1 MKHIKTLFLNPRFF
15 QAIGV
20 IIVAFVAGFIVPA
33 FIVMAKLLF
42 LLLLAAVATDLL
54 LLYRVRKGLG
64 GNRLVPDRL
73 SNGDNNEIIIALEN
87 YYQFKLNVQ
96 VFDEIPPQ
104 FQKRDLVFQLIIES
118 GEKKEMS
125 YFLRPTRRGAYSFGA
140 LIVLASS
147 PIGFVARRFLFS
159 QEVTVPVY
167 PSFIQ
172 MRQYEI
178 IAFSQRLWQAG
189 IKKIRRIGHSQE
201 FEHIK
206 EYVIGDDF
214 RTVNWKATGRKHKI
228 MVNHY
233 QDERSQQIYCVIDKG
248 RTMQMPFDGLSLLDY
263 AINASLVLSNLILKK
278 SDKAGLITFQD
289 TVNILLPASRMGTQ
303 MKRIVEAL
311 YNQKTAYPESDFSAL
326 TGAIKTKIAQRSLLL
341 LFTNFE
347 TIFALQ
353 RQLPYLVS
361 LSRQHLVVVVFFE
374 NTALHEKI
382 SSPANG
388 LRGLYHKVI
397 AEQLH
402 FEKRLIVKELIR
414 HGIQALLTP
423 PEKLS
428 VNVINKY
435 LELKAR
441 NLI

>member
-1 MKHIKTLFLNPRFF
+1 MKLFNTLFLNPRFF
-15 QAIGV
+15 QVIGILAAI
-20 IIVAFVAGFIVPA
+20 FVVSFIVPA
-33 FIVMAKLLF
+33 LLLVAKLFFLLF
-42 LLLLAAVATDLL
+42 LALTAADLI
-54 LLYRVRKGLG
+54 LLYRAKKGLDG
-64 GNRLVPDRL
+64 SRLVPDRL
-73 SNGDNNEIIIALEN
+73 SNGDDNEIVIALEN
-87 YYQFKLNVQ
+87 YYVFAVSVQ
-96 VFDEIPPQ
+96 VYDELPPE
-104 FQKRDLVFQLIIES
+104 FQKRDLVFRRKMEAGAKQRMAYL
-118 GEKKEMS
+118 
-125 YFLRPTRRGAYSFGA
+125 LRPTRRGSYSFGA

-147 PIGFVARRFLFS
+147 PIGLVARRFRFS
-159 QEVTVPVY
+159 QDVVLPVY

-178 IAFSQRLWQAG
+178 MAFSQRLWQAG
-189 IKKIRRIGHSQE
+189 IKKVRRIGHSQE

-206 EYVIGDDF
+206 EYVVGDDF
-214 RTVNWKATGRKHKI
+214 RTVNWKATGRRHKI

-233 QDERSQQIYCVIDKG
+233 QDERSQQIYCLIDKG

-263 AINASLVLSNLILKK
+263 AINASLVLSNLIIKK

-289 TVNILLPASRMGTQ
+289 TVNLLLPASRMGTQ
-303 MKRIVEAL
+303 MKRIMEAL
-311 YNQKTAYPESDFSAL
+311 YNQKTAYPESDFSSLAG
-326 TGAIKTKIAQRSLLL
+326 TVKANIAQRSLLL

-347 TIFALQ
+347 TIYALQ

-361 LSRQHLVVVVFFE
+361 LSRQHLVVVIFFE
-374 NTALHEKI
+374 NTALQETI
-382 SSPANG
+382 SSPARG
-388 LRGLYHKVI
+388 LRQLYHKVI

-402 FEKRLIVKELIR
+402 YEKRLIVKELIR

-423 PEKLS
+423 PQQLS

>member
-1 MKHIKTLFLNPRFF
+1 MKLIRTLFLTPRFF
-15 QAIGV
+15 QATG
-20 IIVAFVAGFIVPA
+20 IIVVAFVFSFVFPA
-33 FIVMAKLLF
+33 LMGISKLFFF
-42 LLLLAAVATDLL
+42 LLLALVAADLL
-54 LLYRVRKGLG
+54 LLYRVKKGLG
-64 GNRLVPDRL
+64 GFRLVPDRL
-73 SNGDNNEIIIALEN
+73 SNGDDNEISLTLEN
-87 YYQFKLNVQ
+87 YYIFEVTVQ
-96 VFDEIPPQ
+96 VLDEIPPQ
-104 FQKRDLVFQLIIES
+104 FQKRDLEFRLAIDAGGTMKLV
-118 GEKKEMS
+118 

-140 LIVLASS
+140 LNALVSS
-147 PIGFVARRFLFS
+147 PVGFVARRFRFS
-159 QEVTVPVY
+159 QDVTVPVY

-172 MRQYEI
+172 MRKYELM
-178 IAFSQRLWQAG
+178 AFSQRLSPPG

-233 QDERSQQIYCVIDKG
+233 QDECSQQIYCVIDKG
-248 RTMQMPFDGLSLLDY
+248 RTMQMPFGGLSLLDY
-263 AINASLVLSNLILKK
+263 AINASLVLSNIVLKK
-278 SDKAGLITFQD
+278 SDKAGLVTFQD
-289 TVNILLPASRMGTQ
+289 TVNTLLPASKMSTQ
-303 MKRIVEAL
+303 MKRIIEAL

-326 TGAIKTKIAQRSLLL
+326 QATIKNKISQRSLLL

-374 NTALHEKI
+374 NTALRGKI
-382 SSPANG
+382 NQPAHG

-402 FEKRLIVKELIR
+402 FEKRLIVKELVR
-414 HGIQALLTP
+414 HGVQSLLTP

-441 NLI
+441 SLI

>member
-1 MKHIKTLFLNPRFF
+1 VKQFNTLFLNPRFF
-15 QAIGV
+15 QAIGA
-20 IIVAFVAGFIVPA
+20 IAAAFVVSFVVPA
-33 FIVMAKLLF
+33 FIIIPKLLF
-42 LLLLAAVATDLL
+42 FLLLALVATDFI
-54 LLYRVRKGLG
+54 LLYGARKGLG

-73 SNGDNNEIIIALEN
+73 SNGDNNEISIVLEN
-87 YYQFKLNVQ
+87 YYVFKISVQ
-96 VFDEIPPQ
+96 VLDEISPQ
-104 FQKRDLVFQLIIES
+104 FQKRDLAFKLTLKA
-118 GEKKEMS
+118 GEKKEFS
-125 YFLRPTRRGAYSFGA
+125 YFLRPTRRGAYAFGA

-147 PIGFVARRFLFS
+147 PIGFAARRFRYS
-159 QEVTVPVY
+159 QDVTVPVY

-172 MRQYEI
+172 MRKYEI
-178 IAFSQRLWQAG
+178 MAFSQRLWQTG
-189 IKKIRRIGHSQE
+189 IKKIRRVGHSQE

-263 AINASLVLSNLILKK
+263 AINTSLVLSNLILKK

-289 TVNILLPASRMGTQ
+289 TVNILLPASRMGAQ
-303 MKRIVEAL
+303 MKKIVESL
-311 YNQKTAYPESDFSAL
+311 YNQKTAYPESDFSTL
-326 TGAIKTKIAQRSLLL
+326 TATIRSKISQRSLLL

-374 NTALHEKI
+374 NTALRGKI
-382 SSPANG
+382 NSPAQS

-414 HGIQALLTP
+414 HGIQALLTS

-441 NLI
+441 NQI